1 MSQKTFSTLLKIVIV
16 GAALCI
22 AFVYAWVIPELGV
35 PLAEAG
41 DGEFAHLYTPWLVAI
56 ELTALPIAA
65 ALVLAWLIAVNIGHD
80 KSFCVQN
87 ARLLAAISV
96 LAIADAAYFFVAV
109 TALTLIYKVMHPGV
123 AIFTLMVCFAGVAI
137 GVAAAALSHYARKG
151 AELQEQSDLTI

>member
-1 MSQKTFSTLLKIVIV
+1 MSQKTLSILLKIVII

-41 DGEFAHLYTPWLVAI
+41 DGEFAYLYTPWLVVI

-65 ALVLAWLIAVNIGHD
+65 ALVLAWLIAVNICRD
-80 KSFCVQN
+80 KSFCEQN
-87 ARLLAAISV
+87 AKLLAVIAV
-96 LAIADAAYFFVAV
+96 LAIADAAYFFAAV
-109 TALTLIYKVMHPGV
+109 IALALIYKVIHPGV
-123 AIFTLMVCFAGVAI
+123 LIFTLMVCFAGVAVGI
-137 GVAAAALSHYARKG
+137 AAAALSHYAKKG

>member
-1 MSQKTFSTLLKIVIV
+1 MSQKTFSTLLKIIII

-22 AFVYAWVIPELGV
+22 AFMYAWVIPELGV

-41 DGEFAHLYTPWLVAI
+41 DGEFEYLYTPWLVAI

-80 KSFCVQN
+80 KSFCRQN
-87 ARLLAAISV
+87 AKLLAIIAI
-96 LAIADAAYFFVAV
+96 LAIADAAYFFTAV
-109 TALTLIYKVMHPGV
+109 VVLGLVYKVWHPGV
-123 AIFTLMVCFAGVAI
+123 IIFTLMVCFAGVGVA
-137 GVAAAALSHYARKG
+137 VAAAALSHYARKG